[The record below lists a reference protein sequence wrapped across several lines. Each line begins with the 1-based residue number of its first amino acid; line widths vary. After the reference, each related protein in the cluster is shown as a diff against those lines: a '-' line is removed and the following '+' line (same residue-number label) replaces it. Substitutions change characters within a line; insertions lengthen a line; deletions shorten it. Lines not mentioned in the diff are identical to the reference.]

1 MCQIDPEP
9 GSVDRGSII
18 RGSHRTGD
26 RRGAAG
32 IQLNQLCDELL
43 YFTSRQSAVFAEV
56 NHSTLE
62 SCGNVCLKNRD
73 VADLIGANELNHF
86 VPSLSHR
93 HVNAPFKPLARTSWS
108 RSWRNAAMNRTVHWL
123 GQTKQILVGA
133 AVRTPWD
140 PKLEVLLKLWAISN
154 RGRTH

>member
-73 VADLIGANELNHF
+73 VADLIEVVIKAEI
-86 VPSLSHR
+86 
-93 HVNAPFKPLARTSWS
+93 
-108 RSWRNAAMNRTVHWL
+108 AAMMVSTTKSSIKERPAERKRTV
-123 GQTKQILVGA
+123 LVPQG
-133 AVRTPWD
+133 
-140 PKLEVLLKLWAISN
+140 L
-154 RGRTH
+154 